1 MQSNRYKKT
10 KLEKLLWAILLY
22 LCISMPIPCQAFE
35 DCMISTDG
43 KLSDISIEHN
53 DIIDV
58 YPIFT
63 IMNEKNTLFVHPLKT
78 GKTRFCVL
86 KNGKQKVMFNVEV
99 TEEGTTIGE
108 VAGFEIL
115 VLDIP
120 SDVEEAE
127 LMRDL
132 PMPPMLRD

>member
-1 MQSNRYKKT
+1 MKKF
-10 KLEKLLWAILLY
+10 LFLLCLIIL
-22 LCISMPIPCQAFE
+22 PAQAFE
-35 DCMISTDG
+35 DCVISTDG

-63 IMNEKNTLFVHPLKT
+63 IMNEKNTLFVHPLKA

-99 TEEGTTIGE
+99 TDEITTIGE
-108 VAGFEIL
+108 VDGFEIL
-115 VLDIP
+115 GLDIP
-120 SDVEEAE
+120 PEVEEAE

-132 PMPPMLRD
+132 PTPPVLRE

>member
-1 MQSNRYKKT
+1 MKKIVF
-10 KLEKLLWAILLY
+10 LLCLLIL
-22 LCISMPIPCQAFE
+22 PAQAFE
-35 DCMISTDG
+35 DCVISTDE
-43 KLSDISIEHN
+43 KLTDISIEQN

-63 IMNEKNTLFVHPLKT
+63 IMNEKNTLFVHPLKP

-99 TEEGTTIGE
+99 TDETTTIGE
-108 VAGFEIL
+108 VDGFEIL
-115 VLDIP
+115 GLDIP
-120 SDVEEAE
+120 PEVEEAE

-132 PMPPMLRD
+132 PTPPVLRE